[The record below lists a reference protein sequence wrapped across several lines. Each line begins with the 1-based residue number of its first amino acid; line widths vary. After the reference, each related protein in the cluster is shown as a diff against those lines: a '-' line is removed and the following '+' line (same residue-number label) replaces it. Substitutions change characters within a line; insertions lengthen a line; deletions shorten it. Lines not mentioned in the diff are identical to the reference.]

1 MTIFFSLKD
10 WEEDKKMIYE
20 KIAVAGTAV
29 LQKGYL
35 NAEAYEKYYKVKIKW
50 YRSRERR
57 SNSYSPFCA
66 YMMNKKWW
74 LEEDFTNHILRF
86 QQVECIKF
94 TIKKNSAHNQYQ
106 GSSSCQ

>member
-1 MTIFFSLKD
+1 
-10 WEEDKKMIYE
+10 MIYE

-35 NAEAYEKYYKVKIKW
+35 NAEAYEKYYQVKIKW

-94 TIKKNSAHNQYQ
+94 TIKKKF
-106 GSSSCQ
+106 SSQPVSRQL